1 VKLKNAGLVFV
12 IYNKCNQMKS
22 SIIVFI
28 ILLLLVFEVR
38 LNAQILMSSP
48 YLKVTNSISHN
59 TYKLKIGKK
68 INYLLLNDSV
78 YRKGII
84 ENFLDSN
91 KIIVSQKV
99 ININDFVYLKFKPK
113 SKVRRISKLVYYT
126 GWFALV
132 GNILFVDNNNCRE
145 EGCGYATNLVII
157 ATPFAIIIGETGGA
171 IIQLLTPK
179 RELFKDYNL
188 KLEVVN

>member
-1 VKLKNAGLVFV
+1 
-12 IYNKCNQMKS
+12 MKS

-28 ILLLLVFEVR
+28 ILLLVFGVR

-48 YLKVTNSISHN
+48 YLKVTNTISN
-59 TYKLKIGKK
+59 STYKLKIGKK
-68 INYLLLNDSV
+68 INYLLLHDSI
-78 YRKGII
+78 YKKGMI
-84 ENFLDSN
+84 EGFLDSN

-113 SKVRRISKLVYYT
+113 SKIRRISKLVYYA
-126 GWFALV
+126 GWFTLV
-132 GNILFVDNNNCRE
+132 GNILFRDNYNCRE
-145 EGCGYATNLVII
+145 EGCGYGTNLVII
-157 ATPFAIIIGETGGA
+157 ATPFAVIIGETGGA

-179 RELFKDYNL
+179 RELYKDYNL